1 MRASGNHCGVDFL
14 LGLAEPWGYV
24 VVALLAAAE
33 AGLLVGLFL
42 PGEAA
47 MLLGGVLVHQ
57 GRADLKTMVAA
68 GVVGAIAGNLVGYEL
83 GRRLGPRL
91 ERGRIGRAVG
101 PERWERARAYVRRRG
116 GRAVFLGRFVGF
128 LRALVPAIAG
138 SAHAPYVPFVGYTVA
153 GGVLWAGGFIALGA
167 AAGAGWE
174 QVEHYAG
181 RASLVLLLLIALGVA
196 TVWAARRVR
205 DHTADLRAARDRALE
220 WGPVAALRR
229 RFRTQIDFAWRRIDP
244 GARFGLYA
252 TVGIVVAGGAALFF
266 GALVDEVVEG
276 ETLRV
281 VDRPTVRWFAEHREW
296 WLDEMMFWIT
306 FFGSQDFAIPVVT
319 AAAAAAYARTRRW
332 RWPVFLAATLGG
344 AVVLQA
350 SAKALVG
357 RPRPSI
363 EPLFDIATPA
373 FPSGHATVAAAVF
386 LSLAYVVTR
395 GRRPAWSAWAW
406 AAACFAALL
415 VAVSRVYLG
424 VHWPTDVV
432 GGLLLGAGWTAAT
445 ATATAAIDDVRPR
458 RPDAVRAPS

>member
-1 MRASGNHCGVDFL
+1 MDFL

-57 GRADLKTMVAA
+57 GRADLGPMVAVA
-68 GVVGAIAGNLVGYEL
+68 VAGAIAGNFVGYEL

-91 ERGRIGRAVG
+91 ERGRLGRVVG

-116 GRAVFLGRFVGF
+116 GRAVFLGRFVGV

-138 SAHAPYVPFVGYTVA
+138 SAHAPYGPFAVYTVA
-153 GGVLWAGGFIALGA
+153 GGVLWAGGFVVLGA

-174 QVEHYAG
+174 EIERYAG
-181 RASLVLLLLIALGVA
+181 RASLVLLLVVALGVG

-205 DHTADLRAARDRALE
+205 DHTGDLRAARDRALE
-220 WGPVAALRR
+220 WGPVEALRR
-229 RFRTQIDFAWRRIDP
+229 RWRIQIDFAWRRLDP
-244 GARFGLYA
+244 TARFGLYV
-252 TVGIVVAGGAALFF
+252 TVGIVVAGGAALLF
-266 GALVDEVVEG
+266 GALVDEVVAG

-281 VDRPTVRWFAEHREW
+281 LDRPAVRWFARHREA
-296 WLDEMMFWIT
+296 WLDDVMFVIT

-319 AAAAAAYARTRRW
+319 AAAAASYALTRRW
-332 RWPVFLAATLGG
+332 RWPVFLATTLVGAIVLYAT
-344 AVVLQA
+344 AKVV
-350 SAKALVG
+350 VG
-357 RPRPSI
+357 RPRPAI
-363 EPLFDIATPA
+363 DPLFDAPTYA
-373 FPSGHATVAAAVF
+373 FPSGHATVAATVF

-395 GRRPAWSAWAW
+395 GRRPSWAAWAW

-445 ATATAAIDDVRPR
+445 ATATAAIDDVRARGPEQLDVPPR
-458 RPDAVRAPS
+458 ARSA

>member
-1 MRASGNHCGVDFL
+1 MDFL

-57 GRADLKTMVAA
+57 GRADLGPMVAA
-68 GVVGAIAGNLVGYEL
+68 AVAGAVVGNFVGYEL

-91 ERGRIGRAVG
+91 ERGRLGRVVG

-116 GRAVFLGRFVGF
+116 GRAVFLGRFVGV

-138 SAHAPYVPFVGYTVA
+138 SAHAPYGPFAVYTVA
-153 GGVLWAGGFIALGA
+153 GGVLWAGGFVVLGA

-174 QVEHYAG
+174 EIERYAG
-181 RASLVLLLLIALGVA
+181 RASLVLLLLVALGVA

-205 DHTADLRAARDRALE
+205 DHTSDLRAARDRALE
-220 WGPVAALRR
+220 WGPVATLRR
-229 RFRTQIDFAWRRIDP
+229 RWRTQIDFTWRRLDP
-244 GARFGLYA
+244 TARFGLYV
-252 TVGIVVAGGAALFF
+252 TVGIVVAGGAALLF

-281 VDRPTVRWFAEHREW
+281 LDRPAVRWFATHREA
-296 WLDEMMFWIT
+296 WLDEVMFWIT
-306 FFGSQDFAIPVVT
+306 FFGSQDFATPVVT
-319 AAAAAAYARTRRW
+319 VAAAGAYVRTRRW
-332 RWPVFLAATLGG
+332 RWPLFLWVTLAG
-344 AVVLQA
+344 AVALQA
-350 SAKALVG
+350 VG
-357 RPRPSI
+357 KVVVARPRPAI
-363 EPLFDIATPA
+363 DPLFEVSTYA

-395 GRRPAWSAWAW
+395 GRRPSWAAWAW

-445 ATATAAIDDVRPR
+445 ATATAAIDDVRARGPEQLDAPPR
-458 RPDAVRAPS
+458 ARSA